1 MKKLFLLGAMV
12 FSLLAAGCSSYKP
25 VIFPFGKTY
34 VYSVT
39 FVNANG
45 NVTSQCKIRMTTSEK
60 KFHGQFGLQY
70 DYDSCAGQ
78 PMYTERT
85 GYDEDA
91 GHVELHPPRM
101 GALAFTEVVPFPR
114 YHLPVGCMVSA
125 KGEIAVARSTFS
137 KANGK
142 TIAYTYEQE
151 GDTAVVFRG
160 EHIECHKVSGENT
173 NHYDDIGHY
182 RVEYWFHP
190 DFGFVRW
197 EYTLPDG
204 GVVRLMLE

>member
-1 MKKLFLLGAMV
+1 MLGAMI

-78 PMYTERT
+78 PMYIERT
-85 GYDEDA
+85 GYDEDTGMWSCFRHA
-91 GHVELHPPRM
+91 WVRWPLPKWYLSRDTTFRSAVSRRPR
-101 GALAFTEVVPFPR
+101 
-114 YHLPVGCMVSA
+114 
-125 KGEIAVARSTFS
+125 GEIAVARSTFS

-142 TIAYTYEQE
+142 TIAYAYEQE

-160 EHIECHKVSGENT
+160 ERIECHKVSGENT

-182 RVEYWFHP
+182 HVEYWFHP
-190 DFGFVRW
+190 NFGFVRW